1 MEEDLLNLAEV
12 EISKSIVKLLR
23 SEPFY
28 AHVVANLSRKMDSNI
43 PTMAVTYRNEQLF
56 LLINPSFLIHN
67 LDEKQRIAVLKHEI
81 LHIIFKHLKRT
92 TDKNP
97 FVLNLAAD
105 IVVNQF
111 VKPWPLPDGAIYTT
125 TFPDL
130 RLRPNKT
137 LEYYYNKL
145 INLKDKDAETKFPI
159 SLNKFKELESDKN
172 QPIGSHELWND
183 ENSQLGIDR
192 ILDKILKAA
201 KDKTDSNAW
210 GKLPGVLKDSID
222 FLLKKPELNWKHLIR
237 IFSSSCGKTVLRT
250 THRKESKR
258 FEGNEGRK
266 IKRLSK
272 IAVAIDT
279 SGSID
284 NELFN
289 DFWNEIIGILKQ
301 GVEIVLIQCDHKI
314 QSIEKLSRF
323 HKIPEINGR
332 GGTDFNPVLSW
343 VKTKK
348 EINGLVYF
356 TDGYASKPNIK
367 VNIPILWCLYGNND
381 KTFDIKGKVIHVK

>member
-1 MEEDLLNLAEV
+1 M
-12 EISKSIVKLLR
+12 
-23 SEPFY
+23 
-28 AHVVANLSRKMDSNI
+28 
-43 PTMAVTYRNEQLF
+43 
-56 LLINPSFLIHN
+56 
-67 LDEKQRIAVLKHEI
+67 
-81 LHIIFKHLKRT
+81 
-92 TDKNP
+92 
-97 FVLNLAAD
+97 
-105 IVVNQF
+105 
-111 VKPWPLPDGAIYTT
+111 
-125 TFPDL
+125 
-130 RLRPNKT
+130 
-137 LEYYYNKL
+137 
-145 INLKDKDAETKFPI
+145 
-159 SLNKFKELESDKN
+159 
-172 QPIGSHELWND
+172 
-183 ENSQLGIDR
+183 
-192 ILDKILKAA
+192 
-201 KDKTDSNAW
+201 
-210 GKLPGVLKDSID
+210 
-222 FLLKKPELNWKHLIR
+222 
-237 IFSSSCGKTVLRT
+237 RT

-301 GVEIVLIQCDHKI
+301 GVEIVLIQCDYKI

-381 KTFDIKGKVIHVK
+381 KKFDIKGKVIHVK